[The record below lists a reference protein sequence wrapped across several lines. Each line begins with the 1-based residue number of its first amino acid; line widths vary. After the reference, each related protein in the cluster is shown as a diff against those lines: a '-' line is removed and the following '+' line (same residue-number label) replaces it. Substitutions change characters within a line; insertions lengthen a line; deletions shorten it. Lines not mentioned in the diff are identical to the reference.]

1 MTDLRQRMIEE
12 MQLRAFC
19 PATHRPYLRAAREL
33 ERFCGK
39 SPEMLTAEEV
49 RGYLLHLVNEGRLH
63 LSTING
69 ISTALRFLYSETLK
83 RPEVALAIP
92 PRKTP
97 RPLPDVLSVQE
108 IERLFAATPNIK
120 YRTLFMVAYA
130 AGLRRNEIVQL
141 KVADIDSSRMMIRIR
156 EAKGRKDRYSILSQ
170 TLLEALRAYWRW
182 CRPADWLF
190 PGDNPGQHMSSR
202 MLGHIYTQARARAR
216 IQKRGGIHI
225 LRHCFATHLLEAG
238 VDVRTIQILMGHRS
252 LSSTARYLHLTRKQL
267 DKTPSLLDAL
277 NPRVLRCA
285 T

>member
-33 ERFCGK
+33 EQYCGR
-39 SPEMLTAEEV
+39 SPETLTAEEV

-97 RPLPDVLSVQE
+97 RPLPDVLSIQE
-108 IERLFAATPNIK
+108 IERLFAAMPNIK
-120 YRTLFMVAYA
+120 YRTILMMAYA

-141 KVADIDSSRMMIRIR
+141 KVTDIDSSRMMIRIR
-156 EAKGRKDRYSILSQ
+156 EAKGRKDRYSILSR

-182 CRPADWLF
+182 CRPSDWLF
-190 PGDNPGQHMSSR
+190 PGDKPGQHMSSR
-202 MLGHIYTQARARAR
+202 MLGHIYTQVRARAG